1 MTNDDLQLD
10 VAAELSWDPKVDS
23 QAIAVSAD
31 DGTVTLR
38 GTVGN
43 LREKREA
50 GKAAARVYESPRSVT
65 NGRCGCWP
73 GASVTTPTWAATC
86 SRPSC
91 STASFR

>member
-43 LREKREA
+43 LREPDLVE
-50 GKAAARVYESPRSVT
+50 AAAR
-65 NGRCGCWP
+65 CGET
-73 GASVTTPTWAATC
+73 G
-86 SRPSC
+86 
-91 STASFR
+91 